1 MKLQKKKTK
10 TNVSSKSFG
19 KWITQGKATR
29 LTANRNHTPDR
40 NDTGWHLRRRMIQT
54 EPRIDR
60 NNCGLPPFYL
70 RRDAP
75 ATESIP
81 SSAARCVGNGGSIHG
96 K

>member
-40 NDTGWHLRRRMIQT
+40 NDTGRYLRRRMIQT
-54 EPRIDR
+54 WSQTDQ
-60 NNCGLPPFYL
+60 NSCGFSLF
-70 RRDAP
+70 
-75 ATESIP
+75 
-81 SSAARCVGNGGSIHG
+81 
-96 K
+96 